1 MQCALLYIT
10 FPNEAAARA
19 LGRKLVEARL
29 AACANVF
36 ASMTPIFRWE
46 GQIQEDSEAVM
57 IAKTR
62 KELVEEATDFIA
74 RNHDYDC
81 PCVVALP
88 LEGGNQDFLEWIVE
102 ETKNPDS

>member
-10 FPNEAAARA
+10 FSDETAARA

-36 ASMTPIFRWE
+36 GSMTPIFRWE
-46 GQIQEDSEAVM
+46 GQIQEDSEAMM

-62 KELVEEATDFIA
+62 KELVEQATDFIT
-74 RNHDYDC
+74 RNHDYEC

-88 LEGGNQDFLEWIVE
+88 LEGGNQEFLDWIVE
-102 ETKNPDS
+102 ETKAPD

>member
-10 FPNEAAARA
+10 FSDEAAARA

-29 AACANVF
+29 AACANIF
-36 ASMTPIFRWE
+36 ASMIPIFRWE
-46 GQIQEDSEAVM
+46 DQIQEDSESVM

-62 KELVEEATDFIA
+62 KELVEEATDFIK

-88 LEGGNQDFLEWIVE
+88 LEGGNKDFLEWIVE
-102 ETKNPDS
+102 ETKDPET